1 MIRHIREGKFSFSA
15 PIWMDVSDLAKDLIV
30 KLLIVDPEKRLSA
43 TQALQHP
50 FLAISGERNVN
61 CARCLNWALGF

>member
-30 KLLIVDPEKRLSA
+30 KLLIVDPEKRLTA

-50 FLAISGERNVN
+50 FLALTGERN
-61 CARCLNWALGF
+61 LNSSR